1 MHRKARYCGPFRKID
16 RSREH
21 FQNDRCT
28 VPVCRFLFPKQKTGI
43 VACAEINHR
52 FSPVV
57 CIEKY
62 RNHKLCGNLNNTKFQ
77 KAIYYLL
84 ACVCLKSYFSLYLS
98 MGYQLLSYLS
108 SGRHVR
114 QVFDINQIIVYL
126 GFIKNLDSATREL
139 QNAYLIYALHYFS
152 NKNDNILLTESPLNT
167 R

>member
-1 MHRKARYCGPFRKID
+1 MIHYAALFTFTKYFINEVDNRRRAHCRYNPERLFNCTNPRQLFRERKKYYDCSRLTRPVGKKKKQAFAPTENRKMHRKARYCGPFRKID

-62 RNHKLCGNLNNTKFQ
+62 GNHKLW
-77 KAIYYLL
+77 
-84 ACVCLKSYFSLYLS
+84 
-98 MGYQLLSYLS
+98 
-108 SGRHVR
+108 
-114 QVFDINQIIVYL
+114 
-126 GFIKNLDSATREL
+126 
-139 QNAYLIYALHYFS
+139 
-152 NKNDNILLTESPLNT
+152 
-167 R
+167 